1 YLQAAAYRI
10 EIPPASHFGRQITKK
25 LKAERRLTHRW
36 IHLIVVQKNLHLGA
50 LRLVVPSAA
59 NSSIGRALGCFSVFL
74 RTHPSQTLFC
84 TYHKLLAIL
93 NFLQLSMTVLSERHV
108 MQLDKRLL
116 KLART
121 LWLIVS
127 SRSAGPQKILN
138 GKCFFSLQGAW
149 VAFECRC

>member
-1 YLQAAAYRI
+1 MCKTM
-10 EIPPASHFGRQITKK
+10 FGKEK
-25 LKAERRLTHRW
+25 H
-36 IHLIVVQKNLHLGA
+36 HLARPIDELGGHWDA
-50 LRLVVPSAA
+50 
-59 NSSIGRALGCFSVFL
+59 FQFFL

-84 TYHKLLAIL
+84 TYHYLLAIL
-93 NFLQLSMTVLSERHV
+93 NFPQLCMAVWSERHV

-138 GKCFFSLQGAW
+138 GKYIYKKSFKLA
-149 VAFECRC
+149 